1 MESVILDK
9 EFKMVSVIDVYESF
23 IWTDRY
29 NENGDF
35 EIYAS
40 ANAEYLNLFKKD
52 YYIFNPLSDRL
63 MIIESRKIEE
73 DNGSFKITITGRS
86 LESILSRRV
95 VKENTTYSG
104 SVQDTI
110 KKILTESIINPSDS
124 DRKINNF
131 IFKTSSD
138 KAITSLTLEETQYR
152 GEDLYTIVS
161 DLCKKNKIGFKV
173 ILNDENKFVFS
184 LYNSTDHSY
193 DQDKNNFVIF
203 SPDFNNLSN
212 SEYEDNDTDLKN
224 VLYVAGDDADNPTV
238 VSVGK
243 GSGLSRREHYYSSSI
258 SKTTKKNGSEVKLS
272 QSQYETA
279 LKDKGNSLLK
289 TDYKGKHD
297 ITGDVESIYG
307 SQFVYGRDFTVGDKV
322 EIQDSFGNY
331 GSTYISEIIMC
342 QDQNGLR
349 VYPTFDKFE
358 DNHDD

>member
-161 DLCKKNKIGFKV
+161 DLCKKNKI
-173 ILNDENKFVFS
+173 
-184 LYNSTDHSY
+184 H
-193 DQDKNNFVIF
+193 
-203 SPDFNNLSN
+203 LS
-212 SEYEDNDTDLKN
+212 E
-224 VLYVAGDDADNPTV
+224 
-238 VSVGK
+238 
-243 GSGLSRREHYYSSSI
+243 
-258 SKTTKKNGSEVKLS
+258 
-272 QSQYETA
+272 
-279 LKDKGNSLLK
+279 
-289 TDYKGKHD
+289 
-297 ITGDVESIYG
+297 
-307 SQFVYGRDFTVGDKV
+307 
-322 EIQDSFGNY
+322 
-331 GSTYISEIIMC
+331 
-342 QDQNGLR
+342 
-349 VYPTFDKFE
+349 
-358 DNHDD
+358 